1 MQETIDI
8 LSTRELNEELLALAA
23 AKGVRIDVSPFIR
36 IEPVESVE
44 LQQEVEA
51 VMVMNATVVFTSANA
66 VEAVYGCLS
75 DVEPMWDVYCIGH
88 ATADRVRAYFPFSK
102 VAGTA
107 DSASEL
113 ADLIMEENEN
123 TEVIFFCGDRRREE
137 LPEKLRRAQF
147 DVDEIVVYQT
157 ITTPH
162 KIKKHYHAVMF
173 YSPSGAESFFEMN
186 RLPPGTPLF
195 AIGETTAAA
204 IRKRCDNLVLTPE
217 EPSKEDMVGLVLNYF
232 N

>member
-23 AKGVRIDVSPFIR
+23 AKGIRIEVSPFIR

-51 VMVMNATVVFTSANA
+51 VMIMNATVVFTSANA
-66 VEAVYGCLS
+66 VEAVYGYLS
-75 DVEPMWDVYCIGH
+75 DVEPIWDIYCIGH
-88 ATADRVRAYFPFSK
+88 ATSDLVREYFPFSRL
-102 VAGTA
+102 AGEA
-107 DSASEL
+107 DSATEL
-113 ADLIMEENEN
+113 ADVILEEAEG
-123 TEVIFFCGDRRREE
+123 EEIIFFCGDRRRDE
-137 LPEKLRRAQF
+137 LPEKLRHARF

-204 IRKRCDNLVLTPE
+204 IRKRCDNLVLTPD
-217 EPSKEDMVGLVLNYF
+217 EPSKEEMVNLVLDYF